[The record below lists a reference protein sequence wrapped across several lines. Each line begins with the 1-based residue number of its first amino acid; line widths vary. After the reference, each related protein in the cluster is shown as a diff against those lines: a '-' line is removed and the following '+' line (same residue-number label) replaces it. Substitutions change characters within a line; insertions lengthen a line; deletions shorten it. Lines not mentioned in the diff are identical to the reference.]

1 MQVDGWPSSFHPGCT
16 RLVSLLIASLRR
28 RRGALAALWGQTG
41 AVVGRPLAGGG
52 IPAGEGGGR
61 RVGIQASRWAGD
73 SQPRRWTH
81 DELWVQNGPDQQH
94 RGTDGNVNVH
104 FKNQEHLNTNRQK
117 HSELSTVHL
126 NIYIRE
132 LTQFLVL
139 FCLILSI
146 EPFKM
151 FSVVCNLKPS
161 TNVPLSPAHWTFNP
175 WKLPRK

>member
-117 HSELSTVHL
+117 HSELSTFEYFYKRMNSVFGFIL
-126 NIYIRE
+126 INIEY
-132 LTQFLVL
+132 
-139 FCLILSI
+139 
-146 EPFKM
+146 
-151 FSVVCNLKPS
+151 
-161 TNVPLSPAHWTFNP
+161 WTFQNVFGCLQSETFN
-175 WKLPRK
+175 KCATKSCTLDL